1 MPPTPPPL
9 PAAPGPGGAGPQDG
23 NAGSPRI
30 PGPPGPQPG
39 SRATPRAAPRATP
52 GIGAGHGAVP
62 GKPAGSPASKG
73 APDAPPAMA
82 AAPLRALPLTPAPA
96 GSRPGAPSRALQDAW
111 VARLKARDPRA
122 LAEVVEAFGERL
134 TAVVAGM
141 LRDRD
146 AVDDVVQAAFTK
158 AWFRIDSFAGDSSLY
173 TWLYRVAVNACKD
186 HAKGRARR
194 PAALL
199 GDLAARGGEEGEEPG
214 ALELEAAPQP
224 PLEGLERREL
234 RAAVQRA
241 IARLPERFRCV
252 LALREIEG
260 LPYQEIATVLGLSLG
275 TVESRLFRARQRLS
289 ALLARE
295 GLRPTP
301 PPGSPP
307 DGHDDIP

>member
-1 MPPTPPPL
+1 MAATPLRVL
-9 PAAPGPGGAGPQDG
+9 PA
-23 NAGSPRI
+23 
-30 PGPPGPQPG
+30 QP
-39 SRATPRAAPRATP
+39 A
-52 GIGAGHGAVP
+52 
-62 GKPAGSPASKG
+62 
-73 APDAPPAMA
+73 
-82 AAPLRALPLTPAPA
+82 PAPA
-96 GSRPGAPSRALQDAW
+96 GGPAPARGASGRPGAPSRALQDAW

-122 LAEVVEAFGERL
+122 LAEVVEAFGERI

-146 AVDDVVQAAFTK
+146 AVDDVVQATFTK
-158 AWFRIDSFAGDSSLY
+158 AWFRIAAFAGESSLY

-194 PAALL
+194 PAVLL
-199 GDLAARGGEEGEEPG
+199 GDLAARSGDAQDDAGGV
-214 ALELEAAPQP
+214 ALEAPSQP

-241 IARLPERFRCV
+241 IARLPERFRSV

-289 ALLARE
+289 ALLERE
-295 GLRPTP
+295 GLRPSA
-301 PPGSPP
+301 PGQPGHPGP
-307 DGHDDIP
+307 DDLP

>member
-1 MPPTPPPL
+1 MPPTPPPQ
-9 PAAPGPGGAGPQDG
+9 PATPGPGQPAPQGGDAGRPRSPGHAGP
-23 NAGSPRI
+23 P
-30 PGPPGPQPG
+30 PEPPPGA
-39 SRATPRAAPRATP
+39 RA
-52 GIGAGHGAVP
+52 

-82 AAPLRALPLTPAPA
+82 ATPLRVLPAQPAPA
-96 GSRPGAPSRALQDAW
+96 QPGSLPGGRPGSRPGAPSRALQDAW

-122 LAEVVEAFGERL
+122 LTEVVEAFGERI
-134 TAVVAGM
+134 TAVVCGM

-146 AVDDVVQAAFTK
+146 AVDDVVQATFTK
-158 AWFRIDSFAGDSSLY
+158 AWFRIAAFEGESSLY
-173 TWLYRVAVNACKD
+173 TWLYRVAINACKD

-199 GDLAARGGEEGEEPG
+199 GDLAARGGEDGDEPG
-214 ALELEAAPQP
+214 PLELEAPPAP

-241 IARLPERFRCV
+241 IARLPERFRSV

-275 TVESRLFRARQRLS
+275 TVESRLFRARQRLA

-295 GLRPTP
+295 GLGPTAHAPGAPGPGPDDRP
-301 PPGSPP
+301 
-307 DGHDDIP
+307 